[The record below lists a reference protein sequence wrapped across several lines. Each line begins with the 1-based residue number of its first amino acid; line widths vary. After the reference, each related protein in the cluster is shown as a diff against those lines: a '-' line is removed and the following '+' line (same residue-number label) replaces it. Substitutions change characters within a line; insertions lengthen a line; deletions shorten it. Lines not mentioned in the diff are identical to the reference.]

1 MYVCI
6 YWGFP
11 CGASGKEPTCQCR
24 RHKRHGSIPGLG
36 RSLGAGN
43 GNPLQYS
50 CQENPMTEDLGS
62 LQSIRSQRVG
72 HN

>member
-11 CGASGKEPTCQCR
+11 CGASRKEPTCQSGDIR
-24 RHKRHGSIPGLG
+24 DMGLIPGLE
-36 RSLGAGN
+36 RSIGAGN
-43 GNPLQYS
+43 GSPLQYS
-50 CQENPMTEDLGS
+50 CQENHLTEDPGS